1 MDSEISDFA
10 ILDSLNEEIAVL
22 DESGIIVHINHT
34 WGQSIHNMDRNLI
47 KENIIGVNY
56 LDVCRN
62 SYLNSNDS
70 IAKKVLDGLEKIY
83 NLEINNF
90 SMEYPCHTP
99 KIQQW
104 YLLQA
109 ARIQNTKRIILS
121 HTDIT
126 EQILTTLKEKEKTKR
141 LEKRIE
147 RKSETVESLK
157 SSLHR
162 KMIEI
167 IRKDSALLEKE
178 DEVYQAF
185 LKERDL
191 IELKKKL
198 ISTISHEVRTP
209 LTNIHLSAEILVKYQ
224 TTLDEK
230 SKQKYLEEIPKS
242 CKRISQIL
250 ENFFFINNFEA
261 NDKTIKL
268 STIDLRV
275 LVEDVFS
282 DLEQMP
288 IENNTRII
296 CDELGTDP
304 LYIKMDTSL
313 VKQIILQLLSNALKY
328 SNEDSK
334 IFLKFNLSE
343 KELSFSVQD
352 FGIGIPEIDKDKIFD
367 SFYRGSNIGNKNGVG
382 LGLYI
387 VKECVGACNGKFEF
401 TSNENRG
408 SIFQIYLPIGKE
420 A

>member
-1 MDSEISDFA
+1 
-10 ILDSLNEEIAVL
+10 
-22 DESGIIVHINHT
+22 
-34 WGQSIHNMDRNLI
+34 
-47 KENIIGVNY
+47 
-56 LDVCRN
+56 
-62 SYLNSNDS
+62 
-70 IAKKVLDGLEKIY
+70 
-83 NLEINNF
+83 
-90 SMEYPCHTP
+90 
-99 KIQQW
+99 
-104 YLLQA
+104 
-109 ARIQNTKRIILS
+109 
-121 HTDIT
+121 
-126 EQILTTLKEKEKTKR
+126 
-141 LEKRIE
+141 
-147 RKSETVESLK
+147 
-157 SSLHR
+157 
-162 KMIEI
+162 MIEI

-313 VKQIILQLLSNALKY
+313 LKQIILQLLSNALKY